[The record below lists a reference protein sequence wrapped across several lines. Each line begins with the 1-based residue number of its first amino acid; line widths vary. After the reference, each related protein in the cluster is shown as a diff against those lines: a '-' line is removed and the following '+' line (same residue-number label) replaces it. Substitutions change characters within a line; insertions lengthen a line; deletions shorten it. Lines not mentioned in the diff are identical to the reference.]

1 MRSPQKAVRRPRQ
14 PRRSASRTPR
24 SAASPCHNNPT
35 AAQASRAS
43 PWLAWRSGS
52 GARKAQGAAAPFTRK
67 SCCLLSTDVA
77 EALSSTR
84 CGTQRSN
91 LGTVKQ
97 LQLQLQLPPSPP
109 LPPSPLP
116 PAAATRHGIALEQP
130 RSSSPCST
138 PPLALRRRCIAPAA
152 RLRAVPG
159 KQCTHGSS
167 QRTLQRAH

>member
-130 RSSSPCST
+130 RSSPCST
-138 PPLALRRRCIAPAA
+138 PRHNDINCASKQQARPSAGQCARCSVRCELP
-152 RLRAVPG
+152 
-159 KQCTHGSS
+159 
-167 QRTLQRAH
+167 